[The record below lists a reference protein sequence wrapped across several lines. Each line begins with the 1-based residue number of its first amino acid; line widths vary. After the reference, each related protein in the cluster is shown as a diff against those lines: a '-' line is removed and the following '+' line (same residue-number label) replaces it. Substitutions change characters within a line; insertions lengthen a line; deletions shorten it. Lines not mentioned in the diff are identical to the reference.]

1 MRVIVRANAK
11 ATGFF
16 LQPVQ
21 QVRRF
26 SFLEERKEVDHDE
39 EKGEKR
45 EEGDE
50 EIK

>member
-1 MRVIVRANAK
+1 MRVLVRAIAK

-16 LQPVQ
+16 LQPVR

-26 SFLEERKEVDHDE
+26 SFLEVRKEVDHDE
-39 EKGEKR
+39 EKGEIR
-45 EEGDE
+45 EGDE